1 MLAFTYTAPGKFS
14 LTQKQKPSLLS
25 GKDAVIRMTLASPC
39 TSDVHIRRGAV
50 PRAKVG
56 VTVGHEGV
64 GIVES
69 VGSAVRNIKP
79 GDRVAVNCETFCGEC
94 FFCRR
99 GYVNNCTDTLGGWA
113 LGCRI
118 DGLLAEYA
126 RIPFADNA
134 LTPVPDG
141 VSDEQALFT
150 GDLLSTGYWAADI
163 ADIVEGCCALVIGA
177 GPAGLCAAM
186 CAALKKPRAV
196 IVCERD
202 NARLRRAAERFPAFL
217 FCTPEELPSVL
228 RRNAEHGGA
237 DSVIEA
243 AGSRESFRLAWESAR
258 PNATVAVVAMYEEA
272 QTLPLPDMYGKNLTF
287 RTGGV
292 DGCRCGEILA
302 HIAAGELDASPLI
315 THAFPFADMEN
326 AFAFF
331 EQRRENVLKT
341 AIRF

>member
-1 MLAFTYTAPGKFS
+1 MRAFTYTAPGKFA
-14 LTQKQKPSLLS
+14 LIQKQKPSLLS
-25 GKDAVIRMTLASPC
+25 ERDAVIRMTLASPC

-99 GYVNNCTDTLGGWA
+99 GYVNNCTDPLGGWA

-126 RIPFADNA
+126 RIPYADNA
-134 LTPVPDG
+134 LAPVPDG
-141 VSDEQALFT
+141 VNDEQALFT

-163 ADIVEGCCALVIGA
+163 ADIEEGSCALVIGA

-186 CAALKKPRAV
+186 CAALKKPGAV
-196 IVCERD
+196 IVCEHD
-202 NARLRRAAERFPAFL
+202 PARLRFAREHFPSL
-217 FCTPEELPSVL
+217 IFCTPEELPAAL
-228 RRNAEHGGA
+228 QEYALHGGA

-243 AGSRESFRLAWESAR
+243 AGSSESFRLAWESTR

-302 HIAAGELDASPLI
+302 HISAGELDARPLI
-315 THAFPFADMEN
+315 THSFPFADMEN

-331 EQRRENVLKT
+331 EQRRDNVLKT

>member
-1 MLAFTYTAPGKFS
+1 MRAFTYTAPGKF
-14 LTQKQKPSLLS
+14 
-25 GKDAVIRMTLASPC
+25 AMTLASPC

-99 GYVNNCTDTLGGWA
+99 GYVNNCTDPLGGWA

-126 RIPFADNA
+126 RIPYADNA
-134 LTPVPDG
+134 LAPVPDG
-141 VSDEQALFT
+141 VNDEQALFT

-163 ADIVEGCCALVIGA
+163 ADIEEGSCALVIGA

-186 CAALKKPRAV
+186 CAALKKPGAV
-196 IVCERD
+196 IVCEHD
-202 NARLRRAAERFPAFL
+202 PARLRFAREHFPSL
-217 FCTPEELPSVL
+217 IFCTPEELPAAL
-228 RRNAEHGGA
+228 QEYALHGGA

-243 AGSRESFRLAWESAR
+243 AGSSESFRLAWESTR

-302 HIAAGELDASPLI
+302 HISAGELDARPLI
-315 THAFPFADMEN
+315 THSFPFADMEN

-331 EQRRENVLKT
+331 EQRRDNVLKT